1 MVNQRGEI
9 KMNNNELYHHGI
21 LGMKWGVRRSRY
33 KTKRNYSLEKKA
45 LKYDKKA
52 AVLTKKSEKI
62 HADKDLED
70 SNKNAIKAAKYLKK
84 AAKLKT
90 KSLKTSS
97 EFNKGRFNKKAS
109 TLEYK
114 AAKKQIEANRLS
126 KTARYGF
133 EAMKYSVKSDE
144 ARKSAAKMRMKIA
157 YNNYYI
163 EKMNRKIN
171 SSDLET
177 RKIIEEYINKL
188 NK

>member
-1 MVNQRGEI
+1 
-9 KMNNNELYHHGI
+9 MNNNDELYHHGV
-21 LGMKWGVRRSRY
+21 LGMKWGVRKSRY
-33 KTKRNYSLEKKA
+33 KTNKNYRLEKKA

-62 HADKDLED
+62 HSDKDLQS
-70 SNKNAIKAAKYLKK
+70 SNKNAIKAAKYLKRASK
-84 AAKLKT
+84 MKT

-133 EAMKYSVKSDE
+133 EAMKYSVKSDK
-144 ARKSAAKMRMKIA
+144 ARKIAAKMRMKIA
-157 YNNYYI
+157 NNTYYS
-163 EKMNRKIN
+163 EKINRKIN
-171 SSDLET
+171 SADAET
-177 RKIIEEYINKL
+177 SKIIRAYIDKL
-188 NK
+188 NKK